1 MKNKLKLVLKILF
14 ILVLFSSVVY
24 AQLKDYQI
32 YFKARKLLQKHEY
45 EKAQESFKLLKRK
58 YPSSKFIDGTEFWSA
73 YILEKQGE
81 NSDAF
86 KAFDDLKKKYPK
98 SPWIDDAEAQQIDI
112 AEKLFKRGNKNYK
125 NFIINKLDSP
135 DKKTKYRAAVSLGKL
150 RDQRALPVLRQMENN
165 GDKDMGS
172 VAKSLLRNIEAKPIK
187 RSPRL
192 RVLPD
197 NQKQKND
204 ERSNRRTIRQ
214 PQSRTSETLP
224 GYQKQQRTSK
234 TPSPIINRQSRQ
246 PQTKSRTPEVKT
258 KPSVPQKQPAKS
270 SPAKKK

>member
-32 YFKARKLLQKHEY
+32 YFKARKLLQKREY

-112 AEKLFKRGNKNYK
+112 AEKLFKRGT
-125 NFIINKLDSP
+125 NFVCLF
-135 DKKTKYRAAVSLGKL
+135 Y
-150 RDQRALPVLRQMENN
+150 
-165 GDKDMGS
+165 
-172 VAKSLLRNIEAKPIK
+172 
-187 RSPRL
+187 
-192 RVLPD
+192 
-197 NQKQKND
+197 
-204 ERSNRRTIRQ
+204 
-214 PQSRTSETLP
+214 
-224 GYQKQQRTSK
+224 
-234 TPSPIINRQSRQ
+234 
-246 PQTKSRTPEVKT
+246 
-258 KPSVPQKQPAKS
+258 
-270 SPAKKK
+270 